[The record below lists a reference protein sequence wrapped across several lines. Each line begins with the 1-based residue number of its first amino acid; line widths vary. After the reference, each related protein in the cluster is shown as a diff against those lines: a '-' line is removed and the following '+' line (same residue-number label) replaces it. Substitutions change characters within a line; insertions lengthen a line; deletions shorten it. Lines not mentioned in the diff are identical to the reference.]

1 MYRLLHVGVALLDVL
16 LNGPFEHLL
25 VADGAPLLHR
35 VGQGGVGGGGG
46 GGGVH
51 SRPEA
56 SRGRGA

>member
-1 MYRLLHVGVALLDVL
+1 MYRLLHVGVAPLDVL

-25 VADGAPLLHR
+25 VADGAPLLHW

-56 SRGRGA
+56 S

>member
-1 MYRLLHVGVALLDVL
+1 MYRLLHVWVAPLDVL

-35 VGQGGVGGGGG
+35 VGGGGG

-56 SRGRGA
+56 SRGGGA